1 MNDERDPLLESLFS
15 QAEHELVEDKFTL
28 QVMDRVKKR
37 RRNVLIGR
45 FAIVALII
53 VLELLLSAPLQN
65 AAGVITQALS
75 TSLIEV
81 ESEWLTLVFAPP
93 KQHCRPDRN
102 VASGYAVSFPK
113 DGALGGSRASTLFA
127 NWS

>member
-15 QAEHELVEDKFTL
+15 QAERELVEDKFTV

-45 FAIVALII
+45 VAIVALIV

-65 AAGVITQALS
+65 TAGVITQSLG

-81 ESEWLTLVFAPP
+81 ESEWLTLVFAPL
-93 KQHCRPDRN
+93 N
-102 VASGYAVSFPK
+102 SIAGLI
-113 DGALGGSRASTLFA
+113 GMLLLGMQFLYRRMVR
-127 NWS
+127 

>member
-15 QAEHELVEDKFTL
+15 QAERELVEDKFTV

-65 AAGVITQALS
+65 TAGVITQALS

-81 ESEWLTLVFAPP
+81 ENEWLTLVFAPL
-93 KQHCRPDRN
+93 N
-102 VASGYAVSFPK
+102 SVAGLIGMVL
-113 DGALGGSRASTLFA
+113 LGMQFLYRRMVR
-127 NWS
+127 

>member
-15 QAEHELVEDKFTL
+15 QAECELVEDKFTV
-28 QVMDRVKKR
+28 QVMDRVQKR

-53 VLELLLSAPLQN
+53 VLELLLSTPLQN
-65 AAGVITQALS
+65 TAGVITQALG

-81 ESEWLTLVFAPP
+81 ESEWLTLVFAPL
-93 KQHCRPDRN
+93 N
-102 VASGYAVSFPK
+102 SIAGLI
-113 DGALGGSRASTLFA
+113 GMLLLGMQFFYRRMVR
-127 NWS
+127 

>member
-15 QAEHELVEDKFTL
+15 QAERELVEDQFTL
-28 QVMDRVKKR
+28 QVMDRVEKR

-45 FAIVALII
+45 VAIVALII

-65 AAGVITQALS
+65 TAGVITQALG

-81 ESEWLTLVFAPP
+81 ESGWLTLIFAPL
-93 KQHCRPDRN
+93 N
-102 VASGYAVSFPK
+102 SIAGLI
-113 DGALGGSRASTLFA
+113 GMLLLGMQFLYRRMVR
-127 NWS
+127 

>member
-15 QAEHELVEDKFTL
+15 QAEHELVEDKFTV

-45 FAIVALII
+45 VAIVALII
-53 VLELLLSAPLQN
+53 VLELLLSTPLQN
-65 AAGVITQALS
+65 TAGVMTQALS

-81 ESEWLTLVFAPP
+81 ESEWLTLVFAPL
-93 KQHCRPDRN
+93 N
-102 VASGYAVSFPK
+102 SIAGLIGMVL
-113 DGALGGSRASTLFA
+113 LGMQFLYRRMVR
-127 NWS
+127 

>member
-15 QAEHELVEDKFTL
+15 QAEHELVEDQFTL
-28 QVMDRVKKR
+28 QVMDRVKRR
-37 RRNVLIGR
+37 RRNVLVGR

-65 AAGVITQALS
+65 TAGVVTQALS

-81 ESEWLTLVFAPP
+81 ESEWLTLIFGPV
-93 KQHCRPDRN
+93 N
-102 VASGYAVSFPK
+102 SVAGLI
-113 DGALGGSRASTLFA
+113 GMLLLGMQFLYRRMVR
-127 NWS
+127 